1 MKKIV
6 MVLVLYLFWDGPAN
20 SKIIKLTKC
29 DSSAE
34 ENYSISKKNY
44 EWDKRFSFND
54 IIINTEDKQIKT
66 VSRESDEFWEDGRK
80 WRDSIEDK
88 EIQEMLSRRIRVQ
101 TYNLDYF
108 DNNFAT
114 GKVQMSPGSNKHFF
128 FIEIDLVKKFV
139 KTWSSP
145 IPSKSGK
152 IINIPPSY
160 ILCQ

>member
-6 MVLVLYLFWDGPAN
+6 LVLVLYLFWDGPAN

-114 GKVQMSPGSNKHFF
+114 GKVQMIPGSNKHFF

-139 KTWSSP
+139 KTWGSP

>member
-6 MVLVLYLFWDGPAN
+6 MVLALYLFWDGPAN

-54 IIINTEDKQIKT
+54 IIINTEDKQIKR

-101 TYNLDYF
+101 TL
-108 DNNFAT
+108 
-114 GKVQMSPGSNKHFF
+114 Q
-128 FIEIDLVKKFV
+128 I
-139 KTWSSP
+139 
-145 IPSKSGK
+145 
-152 IINIPPSY
+152 
-160 ILCQ
+160 